1 MAENSYVIAITGASG
16 AVYGLSLTGELLR
29 RGNNVDLIISPT
41 AFIIIDEE
49 LGLKMNA
56 SNAGSSVT
64 AYLKDKGILTDG
76 AGCGE
81 LTYYSPGKL
90 ASPPAS
96 GSSLKRV
103 MVIIPCSMGTLGRI
117 ASGISK
123 DLIDRAADCILKERG
138 ILVLVPRETPLNDIH
153 LENMLKLSRAG
164 AVILPAMPAFYTRPE
179 SVGDM
184 VDFIVGKTLDM
195 LGIENEIYKRW
206 TTPTGN

>member
-1 MAENSYVIAITGASG
+1 MTGNSYVIAITGASG
-16 AVYGLSLTGELLR
+16 AVYGLKLTGELLK
-29 RGNNVDLIISPT
+29 RGKDVDLIISPT
-41 AFIIIDEE
+41 AFLIIDEE

-56 SNAGSSVT
+56 SNAEASVT
-64 AYLKDKGILTDG
+64 AFLTDKGILTHG
-76 AGCGE
+76 AESGK
-81 LTYYSPGKL
+81 LTYYSPQKL

-103 MVIIPCSMGTLGRI
+103 MVVIPCSMGTLGRI

-138 ILVLVPRETPLNDIH
+138 TLVLVPRETPLNDIH

-164 AVILPAMPAFYTRPE
+164 AVILPAMPAFYTKPE

-195 LGIENEIYKRW
+195 LGIENDIYKRW
-206 TTPTGN
+206 TPTEG

>member
-1 MAENSYVIAITGASG
+1 MADNSYVIAITGASG
-16 AVYGLSLTGELLR
+16 AVYGLNLTGELLK
-29 RGNNVDLIISPT
+29 RGMDVDLIISPT

-49 LGLKMNA
+49 LGLKMSA
-56 SNAGSSVT
+56 SNAEASVT
-64 AYLKDKGILTDG
+64 SFLNSKGILTDG
-76 AGCGE
+76 AESGT
-81 LTYYSPGKL
+81 LTYYSPQKL

-103 MVIIPCSMGTLGRI
+103 MVVIPCSMGTLGRI

-138 ILVLVPRETPLNDIH
+138 NLVLVPRETPLNDIH

-195 LGIENEIYKRW
+195 LGIENDIYKRW
-206 TTPTGN
+206 TPAGD